1 MEAEGAL
8 DVSEETREEVLQREK
23 EYLVRDITEEIEH
36 LTKQLA
42 AVDGN
47 IRGILQ
53 QQVELNSFAEQWAK
67 FQTQCKKTE
76 GSS

>member
-1 MEAEGAL
+1 MEAESASNL
-8 DVSEETREEVLQREK
+8 SEETQEEILQREK
-23 EYLVRDITEEIEH
+23 EYLIRDITEEVEH

-42 AVDGN
+42 VVDGN

-53 QQVELNSFAEQWAK
+53 QQAELNSFAEQWAK
-67 FQTQCKKTE
+67 FQTQCRKAD

>member
-8 DVSEETREEVLQREK
+8 ELSEETREEILQREK

-47 IRGILQ
+47 IRRILPK
-53 QQVELNSFAEQWAK
+53 QVELNSFAEQWAK
-67 FQTQCKKTE
+67 FQTQCKKAE